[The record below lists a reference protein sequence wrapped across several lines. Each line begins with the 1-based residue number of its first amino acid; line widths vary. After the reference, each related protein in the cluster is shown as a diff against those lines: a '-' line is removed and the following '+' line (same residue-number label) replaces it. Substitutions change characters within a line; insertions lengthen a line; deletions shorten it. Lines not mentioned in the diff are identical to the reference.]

1 MKKELLIRGLLLSLM
16 LGSSV
21 PLTIAGAAE
30 SAANRPQ
37 GYIDSGVQ
45 LNRTRQYLEQQ
56 RLAREIAAE
65 RRTELLEGTEN
76 QGEKPEGTVHFVL
89 QKLVMPESQV
99 LSPKELG
106 AIVKDYEG
114 KEVSLDDLYAVVQ
127 RINELYRSKGYV
139 TCRAF
144 LAPQTIHEGT
154 VHIDLVEGKTGKVE
168 ITGQG
173 STREA
178 YIQHRIHLDS
188 GKVQNIQQ
196 LNKDL
201 LRFNSTND
209 AQLRIALKAGEKD
222 GTTDYVITVAEPQKQ
237 VAGIFADNAG
247 SDTSGLYRVGAYWQD
262 RDLSGN
268 RDHLFLSTLRSEGMK
283 AVSGSYNTP
292 INRTGTRA
300 GLSYTSNSVHI
311 TDGYFEPLGVRGH
324 AYALT
329 ASLTSPIVTT
339 DTLKSEWGFE
349 YGHQKSQTDYGTS
362 LGLRSHWTDDT
373 IDTLFLYYDQLD
385 YGRSTV
391 FYQKYGYRNGWYRDL
406 NDRNRSFGKFETNML
421 YQKLFRSGQQWTLRL
436 DGQLSSTQY
445 LPSAEMFYLG
455 GMYSV
460 RGYKESLIGGD
471 GGFSASAQYSFPL
484 EKSQRLKGYLFVDGG
499 RIWGSSAFGDRS
511 LVGTGVGVTAEINDH
526 MSLNAALA
534 FPLLRT
540 INGEEQSRTR
550 IHFSFNSAF

>member
-1 MKKELLIRGLLLSLM
+1 M
-16 LGSSV
+16 
-21 PLTIAGAAE
+21 
-30 SAANRPQ
+30 
-37 GYIDSGVQ
+37 Q

-89 QKLVMPESQV
+89 QKLVIPESQV

-114 KEVSLDDLYAVVQ
+114 KEVSLDDLYVVVQ
-127 RINELYRSKGYV
+127 RINELYRTKGYV

-550 IHFSFNSAF
+550 IYFSFNSAF

>member
-1 MKKELLIRGLLLSLM
+1 MKKELLIRGLLLSLL

-89 QKLVMPESQV
+89 QKLVIPESQV

-114 KEVSLDDLYAVVQ
+114 KEVSLDDLYVVVQ
-127 RINELYRSKGYV
+127 RINELYRTKGYV

-471 GGFSASAQYSFPL
+471 GGFLASAQYSFPL